1 MRLSNK
7 KDRILICFNDSPSIG
22 VSVVKECLLFEV
34 ITCRIVE
41 NMQKEEI
48 ASAVIII
55 KNKASNY
62 AKIATKRFEPVFHI
76 DLFSEN
82 DLLVDI
88 TEHFL
93 VPPHILLSEAETKD
107 LLERL
112 CVPANKLPKID
123 VNDPVCRYYGFK
135 PGQVIKIIR
144 DSLVGGRTV
153 AFRVVM

>member
-1 MRLSNK
+1 M
-7 KDRILICFNDSPSIG
+7 LICFNDSPSIG
-22 VSVVKECLLFEV
+22 VSVVKECFLFGV
-34 ITCRIVE
+34 VMFRIVE

-48 ASAVIII
+48 ASAVIIV

-112 CVPANKLPKID
+112 SVPADKLPKID

-135 PGQVIKIIR
+135 PGQVIRIIR